1 MLNVVMLRG
10 VAGNVFSTGLDA
22 LSLKLQSL
30 PNVDYV
36 VVSPYTDWAGWLKH
50 SENWKDPTVWIGHSF
65 GANAITKIA
74 TKTNKKIPL
83 LVTVDT
89 SPWFSFQLF
98 QAGPY
103 NIPSN
108 VDKVINF
115 KQNSSLFIRGQ
126 DLKRT
131 DGSSRNIENIL
142 VNTIHANIDDNLSV
156 HKKIIEE
163 INKLN

>member
-50 SENWKDPTVWIGHSF
+50 SESWKDPTVWIGHSF

-74 TKTNKKIPL
+74 NKTSKKIPL

-89 SPWFSFQLF
+89 SPWFSFQLL

-103 NIPSN
+103 AIPDN
-108 VDKVINF
+108 VAKVVNF
-115 KQNSSLFIRGQ
+115 KQNKSLFIRGQ

-142 VNTIHANIDDNLSV
+142 VDSIHANVDDEVSV
-156 HKKIIEE
+156 HDKIIKE